1 MTAAVTSGPDAVSSD
16 LRCPHASRHRP
27 HAVSTR
33 RPNMLRHRLIGWPRD
48 LEKFSLFFPI
58 GPKARSTRTRSTRS
72 PIAHG
77 RAGAVVCCLS
87 HSQHIKCAPIALPG
101 RPPGTAHS
109 RHHCPMRDCF
119 RCRAA
124 TRAHIASLN
133 RSERRANEC
142 MQEIFRSN
150 FTSKRK
156 RPRFSVPLSRCRPMP
171 VPADW
176 GPLFP
181 KSTYRKVADIGPEK
195 ALLPLRGVLLPAG
208 CPLSGSIVCYRAP
221 VDIDPPPCQPAG
233 QRCSDIDYLAGH
245 GT

>member
-87 HSQHIKCAPIALPG
+87 HSQHIECAPIALSG

-109 RHHCPMRDCF
+109 RHHCPDVGLFQFSFPPEHARGCRRLRRPTPSTSSVLGSPCRVARPVSPAVVITAPDRRVPEVP
-119 RCRAA
+119 RCHAR
-124 TRAHIASLN
+124 TH
-133 RSERRANEC
+133 C
-142 MQEIFRSN
+142 
-150 FTSKRK
+150 
-156 RPRFSVPLSRCRPMP
+156 LS
-171 VPADW
+171 
-176 GPLFP
+176 
-181 KSTYRKVADIGPEK
+181 
-195 ALLPLRGVLLPAG
+195 
-208 CPLSGSIVCYRAP
+208 
-221 VDIDPPPCQPAG
+221 
-233 QRCSDIDYLAGH
+233 
-245 GT
+245 